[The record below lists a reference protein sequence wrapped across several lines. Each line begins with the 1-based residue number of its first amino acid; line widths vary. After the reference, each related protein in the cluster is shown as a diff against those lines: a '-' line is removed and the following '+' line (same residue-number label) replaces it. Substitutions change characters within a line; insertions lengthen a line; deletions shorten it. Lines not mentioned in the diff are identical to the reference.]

1 MLTDAKLQAISKN
14 KKFENQKIPDK
25 NGLYIKV
32 LPSGRLSFRWDFYMG
47 GRGSR
52 RGTCTFGLYP
62 AVSLKEARAMLEQA
76 KLDVANGIDP
86 SRKKIQKRQAYKAS
100 GTFDEWWMSYLAQSQ
115 IADST
120 KSMRLAVYNRDM
132 KKRFGNLKLSEIH
145 SEDVRALCDKIV
157 ARGAPSVAVHARDI
171 VLQVFKWARMR
182 GEQVENPA
190 EDVPPTSIAKFR
202 PRERALSPDEIG
214 IALKCFDY
222 VGANLAVKAGAK
234 LLLLTFVRKSELAQ
248 AEWSEVDF
256 ERETWTIPAERM
268 KKRAAHVVPL
278 SGQALD
284 LLVALKSL
292 SGGSKYVLPS
302 RYDSSTFM
310 SNATFNRFFDQVCTA
325 ANERGMPL
333 AHFGPHD
340 LRRTASTILHEEGF
354 ASDWI
359 EKQLAHEQRGVRAVY
374 NKAQYLTQ
382 RREMMQTW
390 ADLVTSYELRARN
403 PKT

>member
-1 MLTDAKLQAISKN
+1 
-14 KKFENQKIPDK
+14 
-25 NGLYIKV
+25 
-32 LPSGRLSFRWDFYMG
+32 
-47 GRGSR
+47 
-52 RGTCTFGLYP
+52 
-62 AVSLKEARAMLEQA
+62 
-76 KLDVANGIDP
+76 
-86 SRKKIQKRQAYKAS
+86 
-100 GTFDEWWMSYLAQSQ
+100 
-115 IADST
+115 
-120 KSMRLAVYNRDM
+120 
-132 KKRFGNLKLSEIH
+132 
-145 SEDVRALCDKIV
+145 
-157 ARGAPSVAVHARDI
+157 
-171 VLQVFKWARMR
+171 MR